1 MTNNT
6 TSGQLI
12 LTALRPN
19 CETIPAILT
28 GSNTNST
35 SSEHNETDRGAVVYI
50 IAVLV
55 FYSFGV
61 LVMIVQYLKTEKK
74 ELEEEAALDSFFRGM
89 PDKRV
94 EREHRVNRMAIHAFH
109 TLTSMSYDDDDPE
122 LDFQRKSPMLVT
134 DL

>member
-1 MTNNT
+1 MANNT
-6 TSGQLI
+6 SSIHVI
-12 LTALRPN
+12 LTALKPG
-19 CETIPAILT
+19 CDPVAI
-28 GSNTNST
+28 TNS
-35 SSEHNETDRGAVVYI
+35 SLLASNETDSGAVVYI

-74 ELEEEAALDSFFRGM
+74 ELEEEAALDNFFRGM
-89 PDKRV
+89 PDTRV

-122 LDFQRKSPMLVT
+122 LDFQQSSPILVT